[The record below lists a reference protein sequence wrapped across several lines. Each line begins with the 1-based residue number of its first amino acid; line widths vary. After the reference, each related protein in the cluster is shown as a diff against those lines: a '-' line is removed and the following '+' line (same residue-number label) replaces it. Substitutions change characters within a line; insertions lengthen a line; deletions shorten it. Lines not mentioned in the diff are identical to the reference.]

1 MLNIKQTKQIAM
13 KRMLQLMLYFSI
25 LLFYAPLSFAQSKN
39 VSGVVTG
46 DGGRTLPGVTV
57 TVKGS
62 TNITSTDQNGVYNIT
77 VSPGQTLVF
86 TSVGFAPRDVKVG
99 SGNSINV
106 TMALSQTQLEEVVVT
121 AMDQKR
127 NPRELGAST
136 QTAKGDDLKQS
147 QRENILNSLQGRI
160 AGLTINPTSG
170 AAGAGSQ
177 IVLRGFNSLSLDNSP
192 LFVIDGII
200 ADNSTV
206 NETSG
211 GGSQL
216 GLASDRPNRA
226 NDYSNRMADLNPD
239 DIESITVLKGPEA
252 TALYGSQAS
261 SGAIIITTKKA
272 RTSKG
277 LRINYDNSFRVSKQT
292 RLPENFNKYM
302 GGTNGLPQDIFAAFG
317 PAYGDEVK
325 LYDNRNNFFRTGY
338 AQTHNMSVEFGTPK
352 VGFRVSGSVFN
363 QSSVIPNN
371 DLKRYTA
378 RFSNTTKIGNKI
390 EITPSFTYTNTTNN
404 KVLRGASGYL
414 LNLLIWPVDDDI
426 RNYQTDDG
434 LKKPLYNQNPNG
446 ELDNPLYNVN
456 KIPSQDKTNRLVS
469 TLGINVTP
477 FDWLTLSGRFGYD
490 TYSTDG
496 YTRFDSMS
504 FYTTRAQKGYQD
516 NYYRDYYGYNH
527 TLTATAKKKF
537 GNFTTRLMLGNMWQ
551 DYETQQYAVSGS
563 NLKSMNRTDSSN
575 TDSTTRV
582 RLSNAKNG
590 LPNYSISRQMAYF
603 GEVVIGWKDLIY
615 LTYSHRFETSSIFPK
630 DFRNYNYPAANM
642 SIILS
647 DLVPGLKGRTLSFW
661 KLRGSLANTARTSAP
676 YANQSL
682 FNDNTGSGG
691 GFYYGFSN
699 NNPLLEPERQETF
712 EVGTEARFLNSRFTI
727 DATYYNTKNKKLIV
741 EGFRSSYGTGFVLN
755 TLNVG
760 STQNQGVEVAISAD
774 LVKNKTFSW
783 NSRFNFNKM
792 WNEVLTLPDNVPEF
806 YIGDTWLAFN
816 TRGGMVRGGATTTL
830 TSYGYQ
836 RNNKGQI
843 LVSPTT
849 GLPLVEQLFKPRG
862 DRNPDFTL
870 GWQNNF
876 TYKNFKISMLWDL
889 KMGGDIYNATDMY
902 LTINGRSNRTQ
913 LREIPIVVNGVL
925 ADGLE
930 NTDNP
935 TKNSIAVVPYLNDNY
950 YKLMPEEEFIEKD
963 VNWFRLRDITVNYSF
978 NKTLLNRLKYV
989 RNLSAFVTI
998 NDPILITNYSGVD
1011 PQVNGNTSGGRGV
1024 GAFGMDYG
1032 NLGLPVSFNFGIR
1045 AGF

>member
-1 MLNIKQTKQIAM
+1 M

-25 LLFYAPLSFAQSKN
+25 LLFYAPLVFAQSKN

-46 DGGRTLPGVTV
+46 EGGRPLPGVTV
-57 TVKGS
+57 TVKGT
-62 TNITSTDQNGVYNIT
+62 TNITSTDANGVYSVN
-77 VSPGQTLVF
+77 VSAGQTLVF
-86 TSVGFAPRDVKVG
+86 SYVNYAAREAKVG
-99 SGNSINV
+99 SGSSINV
-106 TMALSQTQLEEVVVT
+106 SLSLSQTQLEEVVVT

-136 QTAKGDDLKQS
+136 QTARGDDLKQS

-226 NDYSNRMADLNPD
+226 NDYSNRMADINPD

-277 LRINYDNSFRVSKQT
+277 LRINYDNSFRISKQT
-292 RLPENFNKYM
+292 RLPENYNKYM

-317 PAYGDEVK
+317 PAYDANTK
-325 LYDNRNNFFRTGY
+325 LYDNRNNFFRTGHS
-338 AQTHNMSVEFGTPK
+338 QTHNMAVEFGTPN
-352 VGFRVSGSVFN
+352 VGFRLSGSVFN

-371 DLKRYTA
+371 DLTRYTA
-378 RFSNTTKIGNKI
+378 RFSNTTKIGKKI
-390 EITPSFTYTNTTNN
+390 EINPSVTYTNTKNN

-414 LNLLIWPVDDDI
+414 LNLLVWPVDDDI
-426 RNYQTDDG
+426 RNYQTSDG

-456 KIPSQDKTNRLVS
+456 KIPSQDKTNRLVA

-490 TYSTDG
+490 TYHTDG

-527 TLTATAKKKF
+527 TLTATAKRKF
-537 GNFTTRLMLGNMWQ
+537 GKFTTRLMVGNMWQ

-582 RLSNAKNG
+582 RLSNAKKG

-603 GEVVIGWKDLIY
+603 GEVMIGWKDMIY

-647 DLVPGLKGRTLSFW
+647 DLVPGLKSRVLSFW

-774 LVKNKTFSW
+774 LIKNKKFSW

-849 GLPLVEQLFKPRG
+849 GLPLVESLFKPRG

-902 LTINGRSNRTQ
+902 LTTNGRSLRTQ
-913 LREIPIVVNGVL
+913 LRELPIVVNGVL

-935 TKNSIAVVPYLNDNY
+935 TKNTIAVVPYLNDNY

-963 VNWFRLRDITVNYSF
+963 VNWFRLRDITVSYSF
-978 NKTLLNRLKYV
+978 SKNLIDRLKYV
-989 RNLSAFVTI
+989 RNLSAFVTL
-998 NDPILITNYSGVD
+998 NDPILITNYSGAD

-1032 NLGLPVSFNFGIR
+1032 NLGMPVSFNFGIR